1 MGLLDS
7 LGTVAGVLSPAFGSR
22 LFGQRAQNDQLDAQA
37 AASTEQ
43 EERERAAHAVDEG
56 RRGSQ
61 LDAIQALLGG
71 LEVPG
76 SGSLT
81 LDPAA
86 LAGMRQARP
95 YVGQVAADPK
105 AGAANSFLSGLM
117 GGVAN
122 VGSMLAGVPGGM
134 GGAPKPPS
142 VANYEDDGS
151 GRATRVTSSANKP
164 KPKPKPRNRYE
175 GTI

>member
-1 MGLLDS
+1 MGLLDT
-7 LGTVAGVLSPAFGSR
+7 LGTVAGVLSPAFGSQ
-22 LFGQRAQNDQLDAQA
+22 LFGQRSRNDQLDAQTA
-37 AASTEQ
+37 AAAEQ
-43 EERERAAHAVDEG
+43 EERERAAQAVDES

-81 LDPAA
+81 FDPAA

-95 YVGQVAADPK
+95 YVGQVQADPK
-105 AGAANSFLSGLM
+105 AGASNAFLSGLM
-117 GGVAN
+117 GGITNA
-122 VGSMLAGVPGGM
+122 GLSLAGLPGGM

-142 VANYEDDGS
+142 VVNYEDDGS
-151 GRATRVTSSANKP
+151 GRGTRVTSGANKP
-164 KPKPKPRNRYE
+164 KPKPKPRPDSE
-175 GTI
+175 SI